1 MATRK
6 KVEAVA
12 EVVKEPTVP
21 LTPREIADKMRAK
34 FIVAATDVAN
44 DMVADQIA
52 ESIISDLNAQ
62 KREVTLKL
70 LGLDN
75 RWGKWDVDH
84 CNGRNSPITQ
94 YLADAANEQIKAWV
108 NEAVAEVLTEE
119 RKKKIQNTAKRA
131 MQVQVEVMIETHT
144 KGYPLR
150 ERAEHV
156 VKALMDKAANEVRVE
171 LGLIQGVTE

>member
-12 EVVKEPTVP
+12 EVVKEPTIP

-44 DMVADQIA
+44 DMVADQVA

-75 RWGKWDVDH
+75 RWGKWEVDH
-84 CNGRNSPITQ
+84 CNGRKSPITD
-94 YLADAANEQIKAWV
+94 YLADAAAEQIKAWV

-131 MQVQVEVMIETHT
+131 IQVEVEAMIEKHGT
-144 KGYPLR
+144 GYYLQ

-171 LGLIQGVTE
+171 LGLIQGVE

>member
-12 EVVKEPTVP
+12 EVVKEPTIP

-44 DMVADQIA
+44 DMVADQVA

-84 CNGRNSPITQ
+84 CNGRSSPITA
-94 YLADAANEQIKAWV
+94 YLAESAQEVIKAWV
-108 NEAVAEVLTEE
+108 NEAVVEVLTEE
-119 RKKKIQNTAKRA
+119 RKKKIQNAAKRA

-144 KGYPLR
+144 KGYHLR

-171 LGLIQGVTE
+171 LGLIQGAKE

>member
-6 KVEAVA
+6 KVEAVV

-44 DMVADQIA
+44 DMVVDQVA
-52 ESIISDLNAQ
+52 ESIISDLNTQ

-75 RWGKWDVDH
+75 RWGKWELDH
-84 CNGRNSPITQ
+84 CNGRESPITK
-94 YLADAANEQIKAWV
+94 YLAESAEATIKAWV

-131 MQVQVEVMIETHT
+131 MQIEVEMMIETYT
-144 KGYPLR
+144 KGYRLR
-150 ERAEHV
+150 EKAEHV
-156 VKALMDKAANEVRVE
+156 VKALVDKAADEVRVE
-171 LGLIQGVTE
+171 LGLIQGATE